1 MSEFRRQL
9 KDPEKENRIFQ
20 FRARLLLILVFILM
34 ALLFSR
40 MAYLQVL
47 QYDQHV
53 SRSER
58 NRTSVEAIPPTRG
71 LIFDREGR
79 LLADNLPSHS
89 LTLTRELAGNVP
101 EVVER
106 ICQLLAKEDGCVETL
121 VERSRHRRRPFEPAL
136 LMDQLTEEQIA
147 RLAVN
152 RYLLPG
158 VEVSAQL
165 LRHYP
170 AGEAVSHAL
179 GYVGR
184 ISTDDLENLDRRAYA
199 GTHYIGKT
207 GIERHYEHL
216 LHGEV
221 GYRRVETNARGRVIQ
236 VVESEP
242 PSPGADLHLHLDAE
256 LQRVAYETLEGRR
269 AGLVAIEPETG
280 GILALVSS
288 PGFDPNVFVGS
299 LDGRAFDR
307 LRSNPQLPLFDRASR
322 GQYAPGSTVKPFIGL
337 AGLEL
342 GVIER
347 DMEMHDPGY
356 FQLPNDDRLYRNW
369 RRWGHGRVDLH
380 RSIAVSNN
388 TFFYS
393 LAYEMG
399 IDRMA
404 SYMRQFGFGMQT
416 ALDVQGARQGLMPSR
431 EWKREVHRQ
440 PWFPGETLSTGI
452 GQGYW
457 LTTPLQLATATS
469 VLANRGYWV
478 QPRMLRETQPTSLVP
493 DVMGFKDPV
502 PQLDPDNW
510 QYIYASMEDVL
521 HGHEGTARAAGAGA
535 GYRIAGKTGTSQV
548 FSLSQ
553 DPDEEETLAG
563 ERPEHLRNHAI
574 FMGFAPAEN
583 PQIALALVIEN
594 AEGGGSRVAAPI
606 ARKVFDAY
614 LTPERLEQLEADHAP

>member
-1 MSEFRRQL
+1 MSEFRRHL

-20 FRARLLLILVFILM
+20 FRARLLLAFILLLM
-34 ALLFSR
+34 LVLFSR
-40 MAYLQVL
+40 MAYLQVF

-58 NRTSVEAIPPTRG
+58 NRTNIEAIPPTRG

-89 LTLTRELAGNVP
+89 LTITRELSGNVT
-101 EVVER
+101 EVLSLV
-106 ICQLLAKEDGCVETL
+106 CKLLEMDAGCLETL

-136 LMDQLTEEQIA
+136 LLDQLTEEQIA

-152 RYLLPG
+152 RHRLPG

-170 AGEAVSHAL
+170 WGEAVSHAL

-184 ISTDDLENLDRRAYA
+184 ISVEDLEGLDRRAYA
-199 GTHYIGKT
+199 GTHYIGRT
-207 GIERHYEHL
+207 GIERHYEYL

-242 PSPGADLHLHLDAE
+242 PIPGVDLTLHLDAE
-256 LQRVAYETLEGRR
+256 LQQVAYQALAGRR
-269 AGLVAIEPETG
+269 AGLVAIEPATG
-280 GILALVSS
+280 GILALVSA
-288 PGFDPNVFVGS
+288 PGYDPNVFVGN
-299 LDGRAFDR
+299 LDSQGFSR
-307 LRSNPQLPLFDRASR
+307 LRDDPQLPLFDRASR

-347 DMEMHDPGY
+347 ETEMHDPGY

-369 RRWGHGRVDLH
+369 RRWGHGLVDLK

-393 LAYEMG
+393 LAYDLG
-399 IDRMA
+399 IDRIA
-404 SYMRQFGFGMQT
+404 AYMRQFGFGEQT
-416 ALDVQGARQGLMPSR
+416 ALDVQGARSGLMPSR
-431 EWKREVHRQ
+431 EWKRQVHRQ
-440 PWFPGETLSTGI
+440 PWFPGETLSAGI

-469 VLANRGYWV
+469 VLANQGHWV
-478 QPRMLRETQPTSLVP
+478 QPRMLSASDPSYLVP
-493 DVMGFKDPV
+493 DVLADQQPV
-502 PQLDPDNW
+502 AQLDPENW
-510 QYIYASMEDVL
+510 RYIYAAMEEVM
-521 HGHEGTARAAGAGA
+521 HGREGTARASGRGAA
-535 GYRIAGKTGTSQV
+535 YRIAGKTGTAQV
-548 FSLSQ
+548 FSFSQ
-553 DPDEEETLAG
+553 DDDEEERGAL
-563 ERPEHLRNHAI
+563 ERPEHLRNHAV
-574 FMGFAPAEN
+574 FMGFAPADN
-583 PQIALALVIEN
+583 PQIALALFVEN
-594 AEGGGSRVAAPI
+594 AEGGGSQVAAPI
-606 ARKVFDAY
+606 AREVFDAY
-614 LTPERLEQLEADHAP
+614 LTAERLAELEATHAP

>member
-1 MSEFRRQL
+1 MKEFRRQI

-34 ALLFSR
+34 ALLFTR

-58 NRTSVEAIPPTRG
+58 NRTTVEAIPPTRG
-71 LIFDREGR
+71 LIFDREGH

-89 LTLTRELAGNVP
+89 LTLTRELAGDVQ
-101 EVVER
+101 EVVGR
-106 ICQLLAKEDGCVETL
+106 ICNLLEMGEGCVEALT
-121 VERSRHRRRPFEPAL
+121 ERSRHRRRPFEPAL
-136 LMDQLTEEQIA
+136 LVDQLTEEQIA
-147 RLAVN
+147 KLAVN

-170 AGEAVSHAL
+170 DGEAISHAL

-184 ISTDDLENLDRRAYA
+184 ISEKDVEKLDQRAYS

-207 GIERHYEHL
+207 GIEAQYEHL

-221 GYRRVETNARGRVIQ
+221 GYRRVETNARGRVIR

-242 PSPGADLHLHLDAE
+242 PSPGADLTLHLDSD
-256 LQRVAYETLEGRR
+256 LQRVAYETLRGRK

-299 LDGRAFDR
+299 LDGQAFGY
-307 LRSNPQLPLFDRASR
+307 LRDDPDLPLFDRASR
-322 GQYAPGSTVKPFIGL
+322 GQYAPGSSIKPFMGL

-342 GVIER
+342 GVIDK

-369 RRWGHGRVDLH
+369 KRQGHGTVDLK

-393 LAYEMG
+393 LSYELG
-399 IDRMA
+399 IDRI
-404 SYMRQFGFGMQT
+404 SPYMRQFGFGQET
-416 ALDVQGARQGLMPSR
+416 SLDIQGARDGLMPSR
-431 EWKREVHRQ
+431 DWKREEYRQ

-469 VLANRGYWV
+469 LLANRGHWV
-478 QPRMLRETQPTSLVP
+478 QPRLLKDSEPESLVP
-493 DVMGFKDPV
+493 DVMGDKKPV
-502 PQLDPDNW
+502 PVMDASNW
-510 QYIYASMEDVL
+510 EYVHEAMQEVL
-521 HGHEGTARAAGAGA
+521 HGHEGTARAAGKGA
-535 GYRIAGKTGTSQV
+535 DYRIAGKTGTSQV
-548 FSLSQ
+548 FTLSQ
-553 DPDEEETLAG
+553 DDKQDRTEII
-563 ERPEHLRNHAI
+563 PEHLRNHAV
-574 FMGFAPAEN
+574 FMGFAPADN
-583 PQIALALVIEN
+583 PQIALAVIVEN
-594 AEGGGSRVAAPI
+594 AEAGGSQVAAPI
-606 ARKVFDAY
+606 AREVFDAY
-614 LTPERLEQLEADHAP
+614 LTPERLAELEAKNAP

>member
-1 MSEFRRQL
+1 MKEFRRQI

-20 FRARLLLILVFILM
+20 FRARLLLVLVFILM

-58 NRTSVEAIPPTRG
+58 NRTTVEAIPPTRG
-71 LIFDREGR
+71 LIFDSKGR

-89 LTLTRELAGNVP
+89 LTLTRELAGNVT

-106 ICQLLAKEDGCVETL
+106 ICNLLDMHEGCVDNL

-136 LMDQLTEEQIA
+136 LLDQLTEEQIA
-147 RLAVN
+147 KLAVD

-170 AGEAVSHAL
+170 AGEAISHAL

-184 ISTDDLENLDRRAYA
+184 ISEEDMERLDRRAYS

-207 GIERHYEHL
+207 GIERYYEHL

-221 GYRRVETNARGRVIQ
+221 GYRRVETNARGRVIR

-242 PSPGADLHLHLDAE
+242 PSPGADLTLHLDAA
-256 LQRVAYETLEGRR
+256 LQEVAYATLKDRR
-269 AGLVAIEPETG
+269 AGLVAINPQSG

-299 LDGRAFDR
+299 LDGQAFSD
-307 LRSNPQLPLFDRASR
+307 LRDDPQLPLFDRASR
-322 GQYAPGSTVKPFIGL
+322 GQYAPGSTVKPFVGL

-342 GVIER
+342 GVIDQ
-347 DMEMHDPGY
+347 DMEMDDPGY

-369 RRWGHGRVDLH
+369 RRWGHGTVDLK

-399 IDRMA
+399 IDRI
-404 SYMRQFGFGMQT
+404 SGYMRQFGFGQQT
-416 ALDVQGARQGLMPSR
+416 ALDVQGARGGLMPSR
-431 EWKREVHRQ
+431 EWKRETYRQ

-469 VLANRGYWV
+469 VLANQGHWV
-478 QPRMLRETQPTSLVP
+478 QPRMLKSSEPTSLVP
-493 DVMGFKDPV
+493 DVLGDKEPLPQVDPG
-502 PQLDPDNW
+502 NW
-510 QYIYASMEDVL
+510 QYIYSAMQDVM

-535 GYRIAGKTGTSQV
+535 NYRIAGKTGTAQV
-548 FSLSQ
+548 FTLSQ
-553 DPDEEETLAG
+553 EDDAQDRQL
-563 ERPEHLRNHAI
+563 ERPEHLRNHAV
-574 FMGFAPAEN
+574 FMGFAPADN
-583 PQIALALVIEN
+583 PQIALAIIIEN
-594 AEGGGSRVAAPI
+594 AEGGGSQVAAPI
-606 ARKVFDAY
+606 ARQIFDAY
-614 LTPERLEQLEADHAP
+614 LTPERLAELEANNAP

>member
-9 KDPEKENRIFQ
+9 KDPDKENRIFQ
-20 FRARLLLILVFILM
+20 FRARLLLILVFLLM
-34 ALLFSR
+34 GVLFSR
-40 MAYLQVL
+40 MAYLQVF

-58 NRTSVEAIPPTRG
+58 NRTTVEAIPPTRG

-89 LTLTRELAGNVP
+89 LTLTRELAGNVR
-101 EVVER
+101 EVVEQ
-106 ICQLLAKEDGCVETL
+106 ICELLEQDAECVDTL
-121 VERSRHRRRPFEPAL
+121 TERSRHRRRPFEPAL
-136 LMDQLTEEQIA
+136 LLDQLTEEQIA

-152 RYLLPG
+152 RHLLPG

-184 ISTDDLENLDRRAYA
+184 ISVDDLEQLDRRAYS
-199 GTHYIGKT
+199 GTHYIGRT

-216 LHGEV
+216 LHGQV
-221 GYRRVETNARGRVIQ
+221 GYRRVETNARGRVIR

-242 PSPGADLHLHLDAE
+242 PVPGADLTLHLDSA
-256 LQRVAYETLEGRR
+256 LQQVAYEELQGRR
-269 AGLVAIEPETG
+269 AGLVAIEPQTG

-288 PGFDPNVFVGS
+288 PGYDPNVFVGS
-299 LDGRAFDR
+299 LDGQAFSR
-307 LRSNPQLPLFDRASR
+307 LRDDPQLPLFDRASR
-322 GQYAPGSTVKPFIGL
+322 GQYAPGSTVKPFVGL

-342 GVIER
+342 GIIDR

-369 RRWGHGRVDLH
+369 RRWGHGTVDLH

-399 IDRMA
+399 IDRISA
-404 SYMRQFGFGMQT
+404 YMKQFGFGKQP
-416 ALDVQGARQGLMPSR
+416 ALDVLGARRGLMPSR

-457 LTTPLQLATATS
+457 LTTPLQLASATS
-469 VLANRGYWV
+469 VLANQGQWV
-478 QPRMLRETQPTSLVP
+478 QPRMLHESRPSSLVP
-493 DVMGFKDPV
+493 DVMSEREPISII
-502 PQLDPDNW
+502 DPDNW
-510 QYIYASMEDVL
+510 KYIYASMESVL
-521 HGHEGTARAAGAGA
+521 HGHEGTARAAGQGA
-535 GYRIAGKTGTSQV
+535 SYRIAGKTGTAQV

-553 DPDEEETLAG
+553 DDDDERISPLD
-563 ERPEHLRNHAI
+563 RPEHLRNHAV
-574 FMGFAPAEN
+574 FMGFAPADN
-583 PQIALALVIEN
+583 PQIALALVVEN
-594 AEGGGSRVAAPI
+594 AEGGGSQVAAPI
-606 ARKVFDAY
+606 ARRVFDAY
-614 LTPERLEQLEADHAP
+614 LTPERLAQLEGN